1 MKLINPRLI
10 IRILGIILV
19 IETISFLS
27 CLPVVYIYKE
37 SPFPFIWSAIIA
49 FTVSSL
55 FSWYSRDADTSKF
68 SNRDGYLVVT
78 IAWLLFLSM
87 ATLPYIISGTIP
99 SFIDAFFET
108 SSGFTTT
115 GATIISDVET
125 LPYSIL
131 YYRSL
136 THWLGG
142 IGIIVLVIIV
152 LPSLKITGYQLFSLE
167 SSIKE
172 KIHPKTK
179 AIGFRIMFIYVGLT
193 LVQITFL
200 IFGDMDLFESI
211 CYAFGTVATGGFS
224 TKNSGITSYSV
235 YSQYILMIFM
245 FLAGISQ
252 IVYYYF
258 FKGNFKKVK
267 QNEELWFYL
276 ATVIVLG
283 SLITSVLLIHTT
295 DTLEESARI
304 GFFHVISIL
313 TTTGFV
319 NGDYLLWPL
328 PAMVIL
334 FLLFFTGASTGSTSG
349 CIKMARHLIVIKN
362 IKNVF
367 IKLNHP
373 SAVSNIRFNGTL
385 LSEKNNIAIVSFILL
400 YLFIFV
406 IGTILVLITGS
417 DVITS
422 ASAVASALGN
432 IGPGFGS
439 VGPMSHYAGLP
450 GITKLILSMLMIIGR
465 LEIITVFVLFTRT
478 FWKL

>member
-1 MKLINPRLI
+1 
-10 IRILGIILV
+10 
-19 IETISFLS
+19 
-27 CLPVVYIYKE
+27 
-37 SPFPFIWSAIIA
+37 
-49 FTVSSL
+49 
-55 FSWYSRDADTSKF
+55 
-68 SNRDGYLVVT
+68 
-78 IAWLLFLSM
+78 
-87 ATLPYIISGTIP
+87 
-99 SFIDAFFET
+99 
-108 SSGFTTT
+108 
-115 GATIISDVET
+115 
-125 LPYSIL
+125 
-131 YYRSL
+131 
-136 THWLGG
+136 
-142 IGIIVLVIIV
+142 
-152 LPSLKITGYQLFSLE
+152 
-167 SSIKE
+167 
-172 KIHPKTK
+172 
-179 AIGFRIMFIYVGLT
+179 
-193 LVQITFL
+193 
-200 IFGDMDLFESI
+200 MDLFESI
-211 CYAFGTVATGGFS
+211 CYTFGTVATGGFS

-258 FKGNFKKVK
+258 FKSNFKKVK

-276 ATVIVLG
+276 ATVIIIG
-283 SLITSVLLIHTT
+283 SLITTVLLIHTT

-334 FLLFFTGASTGSTSG
+334 FLLFFTGASTGCNSG

-385 LSEKNNIAIVSFILL
+385 LSEKNNISIVSFILL
-400 YLFIFV
+400 YLVIFV
-406 IGTILVLITGS
+406 IGTILVVMTGP

-422 ASAVASALGN
+422 ASAVAASLGN